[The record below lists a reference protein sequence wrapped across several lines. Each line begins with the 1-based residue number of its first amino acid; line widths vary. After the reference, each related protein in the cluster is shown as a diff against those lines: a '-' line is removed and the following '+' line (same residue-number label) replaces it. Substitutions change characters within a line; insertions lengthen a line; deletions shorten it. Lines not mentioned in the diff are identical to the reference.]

1 MYSCAAAKHRWCVF
15 SKFYQ
20 ELYDYNV
27 ARFWFLAA
35 LEYTGGVPYDII
47 KPILERASP
56 DQLLN
61 MEHFNPYLIE
71 DTDHLWS
78 QHCNRK
84 FRTQKRQEYES
95 WREMFC
101 RCTDEQASRLS
112 HLTKNIKLSQT
123 IAVPLKQTKITFVDS
138 VVKPPRDVIK
148 KQVSW

>member
-1 MYSCAAAKHRWCVF
+1 MILKQS
-15 SKFYQ
+15 SPP
-20 ELYDYNV
+20 
-27 ARFWFLAA
+27 AA

-84 FRTQKRQEYES
+84 FRSQKRHEYES
-95 WREMFC
+95 WRDMFC

-148 KQVSW
+148 KQVSNCCTVKKSAFCLFSEDKNFF